1 MRFSGT
7 GPNRSRQEC
16 SHPHQVYPVGDEVLI
31 PDLGADKTW
40 RLRKSSEGKW
50 ESVGSIDYVG
60 LEGGGPR
67 HIGVYGA
74 SCILLPLIRF

>member
-1 MRFSGT
+1 MTTIASC
-7 GPNRSRQEC
+7 C
-16 SHPHQVYPVGDEVLI
+16 SLCHLSTDGKYLVA
-31 PDLGADKTW
+31 DLGADKTW

-50 ESVGSIDYVG
+50 ESVGSIDYLG